1 LYATEFCK
9 GVPHV
14 LQQMRNNAKWIWIVI
29 VVAFVGGFL
38 LFQTSGLAG
47 RAAVTTSTAVGKVN
61 GAEITYIAWQNTTAQ
76 LVQQQEQQLGRGLTL
91 DERAQLETQAFNDLV
106 SDILLKQEY
115 DKRGIRATDD
125 EIIAA
130 AKSSPPPQFM
140 QAPELQT
147 DGQFDPSKYQRFLS
161 SPTARQQGLL
171 TQLENYYRNELPKQ
185 KLYSQVAGDIFVS
198 DTRLWL
204 AWRDAHDSAT
214 VSAVNFKAD
223 VTKDVKDA
231 VTDAEMQKYYDAHTK
246 DFDRRGRAS
255 LSIVEIGRRPTA
267 ADTAEALRKV
277 QALRAE
283 IAKGAK
289 FEDVAK
295 RESDDTVSG
304 REGGKLAKSAKGTY
318 VPAFE
323 EAAYKLKPGEIS
335 GPVLT
340 PFGYHII
347 RVDEHKGDSIA
358 MHHILK
364 FVKQG
369 DSAAMRSDTRAD
381 TLAKLAAS
389 ATEAAKFDSAAKK
402 LGLLVSRLNIEE
414 GAPAMYLGHV
424 VPSASAWAF
433 GGAKVGESS
442 DLFDDD
448 QGYYLVR
455 LDSLSPGGARSF
467 AAAKDDLRE
476 IVAHQK
482 AIDAVMPK
490 AKAFAAAAAAGTL
503 EAAAKSQGVAIAKA
517 GPFARSTQ
525 VPELGMLSEAVG
537 AAFGSALPVGAV
549 SAPIR
554 TDAGVF
560 VLRVDKRTAADSAQ
574 WMAQKRTQRDQIT
587 RGLREQRIRLFL
599 DGLKTSAK
607 IDDRR
612 KELQAAQRR
621 AAT

>member
-1 LYATEFCK
+1 
-9 GVPHV
+9 
-14 LQQMRNNAKWIWIVI
+14 MRNHAKWIWIII

-61 GAEITYIAWQNTTAQ
+61 GTEISYIAWQNATAQ
-76 LVQQQEQQLGRGLTL
+76 LSQQQEQQLGRGLTL
-91 DERAQLETQAFNDLV
+91 DERAQLETQAFNELV

-115 DKRGIRATDD
+115 GKRGIRVTDD

-130 AKSSPPPQFM
+130 AKTTPPPQFM

-147 DGQFDPSKYQRFLS
+147 GGQFDPSKYQRFLS

-171 TQLENYYRNELPKQ
+171 AQLETFYRAEIPKQ
-185 KLYSQVAGDIFVS
+185 KLYNEIAGDIFVP

-204 AWRDAHDSAT
+204 VWRDAHDSAT
-214 VSAVNFKAD
+214 VAAVSFKPE
-223 VTKDVKDA
+223 VTKEIRDA
-231 VTDAEMQKYYDAHTK
+231 VTDAEMQKYYDAHSK
-246 DFDRRGRAS
+246 DFDHPGRAA
-255 LSIVEIGRRPTA
+255 LSIVQIGRRPTA
-267 ADTAEALRKV
+267 ADTAETLRKV

-304 REGGKLAKSAKGTY
+304 RDGGKLPKSVKGTF
-318 VPAFE
+318 VAAFE
-323 EAAYKLKPGEIS
+323 EATVKLKVGEIS

-347 RVDEHKGDSIA
+347 RVDEHKGDSTA

-364 FVKQG
+364 LIKQG

-381 TLAKLAAS
+381 TLAKLASS
-389 ATEAAKFDSAAKK
+389 ATEPAKFDSAAKK
-402 LGLLVSRLNIEE
+402 LGLLVSRLSIEE

-448 QGYYLVR
+448 QG
-455 LDSLSPGGARSF
+455 
-467 AAAKDDLRE
+467 
-476 IVAHQK
+476 
-482 AIDAVMPK
+482 
-490 AKAFAAAAAAGTL
+490 
-503 EAAAKSQGVAIAKA
+503 
-517 GPFARSTQ
+517 
-525 VPELGMLSEAVG
+525 
-537 AAFGSALPVGAV
+537 
-549 SAPIR
+549 
-554 TDAGVF
+554 
-560 VLRVDKRTAADSAQ
+560 
-574 WMAQKRTQRDQIT
+574 
-587 RGLREQRIRLFL
+587 
-599 DGLKTSAK
+599 
-607 IDDRR
+607 
-612 KELQAAQRR
+612 
-621 AAT
+621 

>member
-1 LYATEFCK
+1 
-9 GVPHV
+9 
-14 LQQMRNNAKWIWIVI
+14 MRNNAKWIWIVI

-61 GAEITYIAWQNTTAQ
+61 GTEITYIGWQNTTAQ
-76 LVQQQEQQLGRGLTL
+76 LVQQQETQLGRGLTL

-115 DKRGIRATDD
+115 DKRSIRVSDD

-130 AKSSPPPQFM
+130 AKSSPPPQFT

-147 DGQFDPSKYQRFLS
+147 DGQFDPQKYQRFLS

-171 TQLENYYRNELPKQ
+171 SQLETYYRNEVPKQ
-185 KLYSQVAGDIFVS
+185 KLYNEVAGDIFVS
-198 DTRLWL
+198 DTRLWQV
-204 AWRDAHDSAT
+204 WGDAHDSAT
-214 VSAVNFKAD
+214 VSAVNFKPD
-223 VTKDVKDA
+223 VTKEVKDA
-231 VTDAEMQKYYDAHTK
+231 VTEAEMQKYYDLHSK
-246 DFDRRGRAS
+246 DFDHPGHAS
-255 LSIVEIGRRPTA
+255 LSIVQIARRPTG
-267 ADTAEALRKV
+267 ADSAEALRKI
-277 QALRAE
+277 QAIRAE
-283 IAKGAK
+283 ITKGAK

-304 REGGKLAKSAKGTY
+304 RDGGKLQKSTKGTF
-318 VPAFE
+318 VAAFE
-323 EAAYKLKPGEIS
+323 EAAAKVKIGELS

-340 PFGYHII
+340 PYGYHII
-347 RVDEHKGDSIA
+347 RVDERKGDTTW

-364 FVKQG
+364 FIKQG
-369 DSAAMRSDTRAD
+369 DSAAMKSDTRAD
-381 TLAKLAAS
+381 TLAKFAAG
-389 ATEAAKFDSAAKK
+389 ATEAIKFDSAAKK

-455 LDSLSPGGARSF
+455 LDSLSPGGVRPF
-467 AAAKDDLRE
+467 AAAKDELRQ
-476 IVAHQK
+476 IVGHQK
-482 AIDAVMPK
+482 AIDALMPK
-490 AKAFAAAAAAGTL
+490 AKAFSIAAANSSL
-503 EAAAKSQGVAIAKA
+503 EAAAKTLGLAVVKV

-525 VPELGMLSEAVG
+525 VPELGMLSEALG
-537 AAFGSALPVGAV
+537 APFGPALPVGAV
-549 SAPIR
+549 STPIK

-560 VLRVDKRTAADSAQ
+560 VIRVDKRTKADSAK
-574 WMAQKRTQRDQIT
+574 WMAQKETQREQLT
-587 RGLREQRIRLFL
+587 RALREQRVRIFL
-599 DGLKTSAK
+599 EALKKSAK
-607 IDDRR
+607 IDDKR
-612 KELQAAQRR
+612 KAIQTAQRR
-621 AAT
+621 ATS